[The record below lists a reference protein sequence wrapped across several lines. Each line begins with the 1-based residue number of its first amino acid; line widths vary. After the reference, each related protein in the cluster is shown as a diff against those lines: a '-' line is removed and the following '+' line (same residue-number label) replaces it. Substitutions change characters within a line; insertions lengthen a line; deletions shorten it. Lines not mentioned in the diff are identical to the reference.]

1 MERTRVDDLLQP
13 TLAGREETQRKTPPF
28 RLSSQVYVAFF
39 GGALAVGAIGAFN
52 AALLQMPRRQ
62 IAAIAAIAL
71 ALEAALIVAFGL
83 ADLESQSRIASSVA
97 GLLAFGGIFLIQ
109 RSADRVYHFHSR
121 SDEPYQSLFVP
132 GLIAVIAARIV
143 EAALISVLAS

>member
-1 MERTRVDDLLQP
+1 VERTRVDDLLQP
-13 TLAGREETQRKTPPF
+13 TLAGREEAQHETPPF

-83 ADLESQSRIASSVA
+83 ADLENQARIASSVA
-97 GLLAFGGIFLIQ
+97 GLIAFGGIFLIQ
-109 RSADRVYHFHSR
+109 RSADRVYHFHTR
-121 SDEPYQSLFVP
+121 ADEPYQSLFVP

-143 EAALISVLAS
+143 EAALISLLAG